1 MINNFWLVRLG
12 KAGVY
17 AKEGYDGGF
26 VGVDFVG
33 DIDLTNKLY
42 ENWRDFN
49 KEMIPVWLGMNP
61 GKSKISAG
69 LACGNLWT
77 VVRGMVQGDIVL
89 CPMGDRTYAVGEVQ
103 GDYVYQPGK
112 ILPHRRNVRW
122 MKMLARD
129 LMSDGLKNTAGSI
142 MAAFSLNKYK
152 EELSQLV
159 QDSNGAQN
167 NIERSV
173 EDPSAF
179 ALEKHLEDFLVLNWK
194 KVSLGDRY
202 DIYEV
207 DGEMIGQQYP
217 SDTGP
222 IDILAI
228 SKDKKELLVVELK
241 RGRASD
247 VVVGQI
253 QRYMGYVKD
262 ELAEKDQRVRG
273 LIISFEDDIRLRR
286 ALSVT
291 VGIDL
296 MFYEVMFKLTSRKV
310 DR

>member
-1 MINNFWLVRLG
+1 MNNNFWLVRLG
-12 KAGVY
+12 KRGMY
-17 AKEGYDGGF
+17 AQEGYENNF

-33 DIDLTNKLY
+33 DIDLTDKLY

-49 KEMIPVWLGMNP
+49 KEMIPVWLGLNP
-61 GKSKISAG
+61 EKSKISAG

-89 CPMGDRTYAVGEVQ
+89 CPMGDKTYAVGEIQ
-103 GDYVYQPGK
+103 GDYVYQPGE

-122 MKMLARD
+122 IKMLARD
-129 LMSDGLKNTAGSI
+129 SMSEGLKNTAGSI
-142 MAAFSLNKYK
+142 MAAFSLNKYND
-152 EELSQLV
+152 ELSQLV
-159 QDSNGAQN
+159 QASDGVQN
-167 NIERSV
+167 AIERGI

-194 KVSLGDRY
+194 KVGLGDKY

-253 QRYMGYVKD
+253 QRYMGYVQD
-262 ELAEKDQRVRG
+262 ELAENGQHVRG

-286 ALSVT
+286 ALSVAPN
-291 VGIDL
+291 IDL
-296 MFYEVMFKLTSRKV
+296 MFYEISFKLQSSVQRS
-310 DR
+310 